1 MMRKLFALFTGVLLA
16 SLPAGCALEQMKDE
30 GIGAAAY
37 HQDYAEPHPADINPD
52 GVQRMENE
60 PIGAAVYQLD
70 YADPRTVGMNP
81 DDLEKIDAIVEE
93 AIREGATPGA
103 VVMVLKDGKI
113 VFDRAYGHHAYD
125 QAVPTQSSDIFDLAS
140 VTKIFATTIAAMRL
154 ADQGKLDLDATVG
167 TYLSELKS
175 SHPDKAA
182 IRVRDLLTHRAGF
195 IPYIPFFLKVKEG
208 DYSTDASARYP
219 IKVADHFY
227 LGRGYYNE
235 VMWKQMMDSPL
246 KTQGKYAYSDIS
258 MYVLKGILERIAQ
271 QPLDEYVDEQFY
283 KPLGACSMG
292 FCPLGRFAE
301 ERIVPTEDDTYFR
314 KQLLKG
320 YVQDPGAAMA
330 GGVSGH
336 AGLFA
341 TAYDLAI
348 LSQMLL
354 NGGSY
359 NGRQYIRPETV
370 KKFSSRQT
378 DGSRRGL
385 GFDCWDPESK
395 EGYPCQLASP
405 ETFGHT
411 GYTGTCVWIDPENR
425 LIYIFLSNRLYPAQD
440 KNKLLKLNIRPRIH
454 DVIYEA
460 MRTGPGRTIAAYQ

>member
-125 QAVPTQSSDIFDLAS
+125 QAMPTQSSDIFDLAS

-271 QPLDEYVDEQFY
+271 QPLDAYVDEQFY

-292 FCPLGRFAE
+292 FCPLDRFAE
-301 ERIVPTEDDTYFR
+301 ERIVPTEGDTYFR
-314 KQLLKG
+314 KQQLKG

-341 TAYDLAI
+341 AAYDLAI

-359 NGRQYIRPETV
+359 NGQQYIRPETV
-370 KKFSSRQT
+370 KQFSTRQFG
-378 DGSRRGL
+378 DSRRGL

-395 EGYPCQLASP
+395 EGYPCHLASP
-405 ETFGHT
+405 ATFGHT
-411 GYTGTCVWIDPENR
+411 GFTGTCVWIDPENR
-425 LIYIFLSNRLYPAQD
+425 LIYIFLSNRLYPSPD
-440 KNKLLKLNIRPRIH
+440 TKKLLKLNIRPRIQ

>member
-1 MMRKLFALFTGVLLA
+1 MIRKLFALFTGILLA
-16 SLPAGCALEQMKDE
+16 SLPAGCALEPMKEE
-30 GIGAAAY
+30 GIGAAAH
-37 HQDYAEPHPADINPD
+37 HQNRADPRPAGINPD
-52 GVQRMENE
+52 GAQRTENE
-60 PIGAAVYQLD
+60 PIGAAVYDLG
-70 YADPRTVGMNP
+70 YADPRTVGIDP
-81 DDLEKIDAIVEE
+81 DKLKKIDAIVEE

-125 QAVPTQSSDIFDLAS
+125 KEVPTQSSDIFDVAS

-167 TYLSELKS
+167 TYMSELKS

-195 IPYIPFFLKVKEG
+195 IPFIPFFLKIKDG
-208 DYSTDASARYP
+208 DCSTEASARYP
-219 IKVADHFY
+219 IKVADRFY
-227 LGRGYYNE
+227 LGRDFYKE

-246 KTQGKYAYSDIS
+246 KTRGKYVYSDIG
-258 MYVLKGILERIAQ
+258 MYVLKGILERIVQ
-271 QPLDEYVDEQFY
+271 QPLDAYVDEEFY
-283 KPLGACSMG
+283 QPLGACSMG

-320 YVQDPGAAMA
+320 YVQDPGAAMV

-341 TAYDLAI
+341 SAYDLAI

-354 NGGSY
+354 NGGSH

-370 KKFSSRQT
+370 QRFSSRQSE
-378 DGSRRGL
+378 DSRRGL

-405 ETFGHT
+405 ATFGHT
-411 GYTGTCVWIDPENR
+411 GYTGTCVWIDPEHR
-425 LIYIFLSNRLYPAQD
+425 LVYIFLSNRLYPSPD

-460 MRTGPGRTIAAYQ
+460 IGTAPGRV

>member
-1 MMRKLFALFTGVLLA
+1 MTVKLYFFFAGILLA
-16 SLPAGCALEQMKDE
+16 SLLAGFSYPEQMKQE
-30 GIGAAAY
+30 RIGAEAY
-37 HQDYAEPHPADINPD
+37 HLGYAEPH
-52 GVQRMENE
+52 
-60 PIGAAVYQLD
+60 
-70 YADPRTVGMNP
+70 TVGIDP
-81 DDLEKIDAIVEE
+81 DKLKKIDAIVEE

-113 VFDRAYGHHAYD
+113 VFNRAFGHHTYD
-125 QAVPTQSSDIFDLAS
+125 KEVPTQSSDIFDVAS

-154 ADQGKLDLDATVG
+154 VDQGKLDLDATVG

-175 SHPDKAA
+175 LHPDKAA
-182 IRVRDLLTHRAGF
+182 IKVRDLLTHRAGF
-195 IPYIPFFLKVKEG
+195 IPFIPFFLKIKEG
-208 DYSTDASARYP
+208 DYSNEASTRYP

-227 LGRGYYNE
+227 LGGDFYKD
-235 VMWKQMMDSPL
+235 VMWKLMMDSPL
-246 KTQGKYAYSDIS
+246 KTQGKYVYSDIS
-258 MYVLKGILERIAQ
+258 MYVLKGILERIVQ
-271 QPLDEYVDEQFY
+271 QPLDAYVDEQFY

-292 FCPLGRFAE
+292 FCPLDRFAE
-301 ERIVPTEDDTYFR
+301 ERIVPTEDDTHFR

-359 NGRQYIRPETV
+359 SGRQYIKPETV
-370 KKFSSRQT
+370 KKFSSRQSE
-378 DGSRRGL
+378 DSRRGL

-411 GYTGTCVWIDPENR
+411 GFTGTCVCIDPEHR
-425 LIYIFLSNRLYPAQD
+425 LVYIFLSNRLYPSPD
-440 KNKLLKLNIRPRIH
+440 KNKLMKLNIRPRIH

-460 MRTGPGRTIAAYQ
+460 IGTGPGRTIAAKQK